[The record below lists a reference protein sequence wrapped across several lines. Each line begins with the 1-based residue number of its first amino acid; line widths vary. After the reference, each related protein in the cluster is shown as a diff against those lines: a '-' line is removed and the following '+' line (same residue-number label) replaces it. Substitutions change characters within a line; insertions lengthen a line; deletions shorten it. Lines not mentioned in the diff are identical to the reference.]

1 MRFFAANKIVRV
13 TLSLTVALWIAG
25 AGCML
30 GCGDMTAVSA
40 TEQQSAIDSTVVVA
54 SDSCAA
60 SHGHDCCAKR
70 AAKKAPEVAP
80 NDASEAEAVAVESD
94 GTPSSAMDCPLAVNA
109 TAALSKV
116 QQQDDQNAVVTSE
129 IHREIL
135 ASVTEQSHALARPLR
150 LPNRGHTYLR
160 CCVFLI

>member
-1 MRFFAANKIVRV
+1 MRFFASNRIVRV

-30 GCGDMTAVSA
+30 GCGNMTALAA
-40 TEQQSAIDSTVVVA
+40 TEPQPAIDSTVVVA

-70 AAKKAPEVAP
+70 AAKKAPEVVS
-80 NDASEAEAVAVESD
+80 NDSSKSVGVAVESD
-94 GTPSSAMDCPLAVNA
+94 VPASAMDCPLAVNA
-109 TAALSKV
+109 TAALAKV
-116 QQQDDQNAVVTSE
+116 QQQDDQNAVVTSG
-129 IHREIL
+129 IHREIF
-135 ASVTEQSHALARPLR
+135 ASTPEQGRALAPPLR